1 MVVLVVDLTD
11 FPGSMV
17 YDLPG
22 LISMNNDVIIAI
34 NKTDCVNNRSFDY
47 NRNKNCAIGARL
59 LA

>member
-1 MVVLVVDLTD
+1 MVDLTD

-34 NKTDCVNNRSFDY
+34 NKTDCVNNRSFNYD
-47 NRNKNCAIGARL
+47 RSKNSVLGARL
-59 LA
+59 IN